1 MRGVIDRLLVVFARA
16 PLSEARD
23 KGLPEQPASELFAA
37 IAREWREAARGAGAR
52 IAISAPPEDLRAW
65 RRLLPDADDVSW
77 IEQRGSS
84 FGIRLEDT
92 SRRANRFARHVVVTG
107 GDVVPSPAALGAAFG
122 ALASGADAA
131 LAPAPDGGISIVALP
146 RDADLLRSI
155 GRRRRD
161 VFRSLWSRLRSRK
174 RAVAVV
180 APVADLDGPR
190 ALRNVDVTGSLR
202 SLVRRLRRACVL
214 PIPRESP
221 APFSRPAPT
230 RSSAIFR
237 GPPLAA

>member
-23 KGLPEQPASELFAA
+23 KGLPERPASELFAA
-37 IAREWREAARGAGAR
+37 IAREWREAARSAGAR

-65 RRLLPDADDVSW
+65 RRALPDADDVSW

-92 SRRANRFARHVVVTG
+92 SRRANRFARYVVVTG
-107 GDVVPSPAALGAAFG
+107 GDVVPSPDALGAAFG

-161 VFRSLWSRLRSRK
+161 VFRSLWCRLRSRR
-174 RAVAVV
+174 RAVAIV
-180 APVADLDGPR
+180 APLADVDGRR
-190 ALRNVDVTGSLR
+190 ALRRVAAIGPLR
-202 SLVRRLRRACVL
+202 DLVRELRRARVL
-214 PIPRESP
+214 PLPRECPTPFPHP
-221 APFSRPAPT
+221 APA
-230 RSSAIFR
+230 RSSAVLR